1 MPSFNCVVF
10 VSGKGELSD
19 IDFADVMKAVQPG
32 LNDQE
37 RATMIQKFVAE
48 IDRKSWRQDAID
60 EKHPLVI
67 RETHFIPRNT
77 EADLDQK
84 ELRILGWNLI
94 AWSMR
99 AFWEDNRELPVV
111 PMIGLCD
118 GHVEANLPTCPLCRK
133 HIVCLGD
140 LPRKFGGLPERL
152 EQMGLAHDP
161 TPATEMAQVKQLK
174 VTSQTTTAAY
184 DYSKLLQSNEIVF
197 IGAAAGIGAPETG
210 VEGEMVRLEIND
222 PPEDEQQI
230 LQRIRD
236 ILAAEHKTHPGGR
249 YAIANLPK
257 QLPDELRD
265 APAEMYSQVED
276 CDIADGM
283 PIRLG
288 RGWFPVDLQRT
299 ESDDVTLQYAEV
311 FVFEK
316 PKQNAPID
324 AQPKR
329 LLGLLSGILGTP
341 ANTAEVS

>member
-19 IDFADVMKAVQPG
+19 IDFADVMRVVQPG
-32 LNDQE
+32 LNRQE
-37 RATMIQKFVAE
+37 RATMMQKFVGE

-67 RETHFIPRNT
+67 RETHFIPRND

-99 AFWEDNRELPVV
+99 AFWEDNRELPVA

-118 GHVEANLPTCPLCRK
+118 GHVETNLPTCPLCRK
-133 HIVCLGD
+133 HIVCLGG
-140 LPRKFGGLPERL
+140 LPRNFGVLAKRL
-152 EQMGLAHDP
+152 RQIGLAHNP
-161 TPATEMAQVKQLK
+161 APATDIAQVKQLK
-174 VTSQTTTAAY
+174 VTSQTTTATY
-184 DYSKLLQSNEIVF
+184 DYSELLQSSEIVF
-197 IGAAAGIGAPETG
+197 IGAAAGIGASETR

-257 QLPDELRD
+257 HLPDELRD
-265 APAEMYSQVED
+265 APAEMFSLVED
-276 CDIADGM
+276 YAIANDM
-283 PIRLG
+283 SIRLG

-299 ESDDVTLQYAEV
+299 ESDGVTLQYAEV

-324 AQPKR
+324 TQPKR
-329 LLGLLSGILGTP
+329 ILGLLSGIFDTQN
-341 ANTAEVS
+341 NTVEVS